1 MNKLRTQNYEDSKYS
16 IPNISNLPTFKEKS
30 SDFTGQ
36 EIGTI
41 THFVMQM
48 IRLKKEIDDVYVED
62 ELSRM
67 VIKKQL
73 TEEEAEVVDVKK
85 ITRFYNS
92 EIGKRMLSSKKVFRE
107 EPFIIKKESSEI
119 SKKFTGSKQSVLVQG
134 VIDCYFQEDDEI
146 VLIDYKTDSLYNKKT
161 EDILNI
167 YKDQI
172 KEYRLALET
181 LTEKKVKES
190 YIYLLSADKLINV
203 E

>member
-1 MNKLRTQNYEDSKYS
+1 
-16 IPNISNLPTFKEKS
+16 
-30 SDFTGQ
+30 
-36 EIGTI
+36 
-41 THFVMQM
+41 
-48 IRLKKEIDDVYVED
+48 
-62 ELSRM
+62 
-67 VIKKQL
+67 
-73 TEEEAEVVDVKK
+73 
-85 ITRFYNS
+85 
-92 EIGKRMLSSKKVFRE
+92 
-107 EPFIIKKESSEI
+107 
-119 SKKFTGSKQSVLVQG
+119 VQG